1 MTGVQT
7 CALPISGIDAENP
20 VARPDVWEKV
30 IRKLRARTMPPSP
43 VPKPDEATYNMLADF
58 LESKLDAAAEA
69 KPDPGRTVAAHR
81 LNRAEYANAIRD
93 LLALD
98 IDTASLLPSDDSG
111 GFDNLGALLSVSPGL
126 MERYLSAAGKIS
138 RLAVGDPKAPLMA
151 STYRLS
157 PEQWQED
164 RVEELPYGTRGGLAI
179 HSEFPIEG
187 QYNFKVDVAGGGRD
201 AHDLVILVDGEE
213 LASVASNSGRGKPL
227 EVRVP
232 VKAGPHVVGVTFVE
246 RNRARDENTL
256 RPRLRGRG
264 NGPAVASVLVS
275 GPYEAKGPGE
285 TPSRARI
292 FSCRPTN
299 AADELPCAQI
309 GRAHV

>member
-1 MTGVQT
+1 MTKVFSRNWLLGGPLSVASMPAAAIAQEAAAPAPAGPHAAVVGKYCVSCHNDRLRT
-7 CALPISGIDAENP
+7 ADLSLTGIDAENP
-20 VARPDVWEKV
+20 VARPDIWEKV

-138 RLAVGDPKAPLMA
+138 RLAVGDPTIKADIA
-151 STYRLS
+151 TYSVS
-157 PEQWQED
+157 PFVVQGERMNED
-164 RVEELPYGTRGGLAI
+164 LPFGSRGGLAVK
-179 HSEFPIEG
+179 HNFP
-187 QYNFKVDVAGGGRD
+187 
-201 AHDLVILVDGEE
+201 LDGEY
-213 LASVASNSGRGKPL
+213 KIK
-227 EVRVP
+227 VRLMRTD
-232 VKAGPHVVGVTFVE
+232 GQG
-246 RNRARDENTL
+246 
-256 RPRLRGRG
+256 
-264 NGPAVASVLVS
+264 
-275 GPYEAKGPGE
+275 YE
-285 TPSRARI
+285 
-292 FSCRPTN
+292 
-299 AADELPCAQI
+299 I